1 MQGAVWLRAP
11 RSYSRTTWRAS
22 AMLSADRNS
31 VRTRL
36 PMSRIPASP
45 QELESLLE
53 ARSRLRADGDG
64 RSPWRGREEPRMSA
78 ERAHD
83 ADMLDVVQKFE
94 RVYAQLGAEQRER
107 PHAPELAARAAAA
120 LNEASVSTLRDAP
133 VGRSDASEVSSRID
147 VPVEK
152 YELPELDAIPPIT
165 GGTRTPAAWGGA
177 ERPARRSWRLAL
189 ASAAIAL
196 IIGIAVGYLMVPSVD
211 STRPRA
217 KIDASQQGG
226 TQLRLDYDLPKR

>member
-1 MQGAVWLRAP
+1 
-11 RSYSRTTWRAS
+11 
-22 AMLSADRNS
+22 
-31 VRTRL
+31 
-36 PMSRIPASP
+36 MSRIPASP

-107 PHAPELAARAAAA
+107 PHAPELAAAA
-120 LNEASVSTLRDAP
+120 LNEGSVSAVRDTP
-133 VGRSDASEVSSRID
+133 VGRSDAPEVSSRID
-147 VPVEK
+147 VSAAASALEVPVEK

-165 GGTRTPAAWGGA
+165 GGTRTPAAWAGA
-177 ERPARRSWRLAL
+177 ERPARRSWPLAL

-196 IIGIAVGYLMVPSVD
+196 IIGIVVGYLMVPAAD

-217 KIDASQQGG
+217 KIDASPQGG

>member
-1 MQGAVWLRAP
+1 
-11 RSYSRTTWRAS
+11 
-22 AMLSADRNS
+22 
-31 VRTRL
+31 
-36 PMSRIPASP
+36 MSRIPASP

-133 VGRSDASEVSSRID
+133 AARSDAPEVSSGIEVSAAASALE
-147 VPVEK
+147 VPFEK

-196 IIGIAVGYLMVPSVD
+196 IIGIAVGYLMVPSAD